1 MNAVK
6 ENVFSSEAEE
16 GERMKGICKHSNG
29 LYVTSHFN
37 GTHVLINL
45 TNRQKWKFV
54 TRDDGKVELRLRN
67 ILIVMSEKKFFD
79 DWKIVEK
86 AEG

>member
-1 MNAVK
+1 
-6 ENVFSSEAEE
+6 
-16 GERMKGICKHSNG
+16 MKGICKTGNG

-79 DWKIVEK
+79 EWKIVEK
-86 AEG
+86 LEGWQ

>member
-1 MNAVK
+1 
-6 ENVFSSEAEE
+6 
-16 GERMKGICKHSNG
+16 MKGICKHGNG

-45 TNRQKWKFV
+45 NNRQKWEFV
-54 TRDDGKVELRLRN
+54 TREDGNVELRLRN

-79 DWKIVEK
+79 EWKIVEK